1 MKEPVWISKST
12 AVAAHD
18 EQIAEH
24 GGHGGL
30 INEGALEAALHRP
43 RNLLHYGKPDLAE
56 LAASYGY
63 GLAKDHAFSDG
74 NKRVSAVVTELFLEL
89 NGYALELTDAELV
102 TLWLGLAGG
111 DISEQAL
118 ADVLRGAM
126 RPMDPS

>member
-24 GGHGGL
+24 GGRGGL

-111 DISEQAL
+111 DIPEQAL

>member
-12 AVAAHD
+12 VVAAHD

-111 DISEQAL
+111 DIPEQAL
-118 ADVLRGAM
+118 ADVLRGAI